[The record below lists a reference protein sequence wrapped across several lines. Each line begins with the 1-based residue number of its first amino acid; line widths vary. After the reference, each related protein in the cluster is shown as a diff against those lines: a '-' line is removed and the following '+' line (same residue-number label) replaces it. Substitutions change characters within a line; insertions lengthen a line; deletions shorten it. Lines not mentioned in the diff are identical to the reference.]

1 MNYMNNMKNVIN
13 CGKIAYDIL
22 HDNFLLKNNYV
33 LHLIYTPD
41 QFYQNVISDAYSF
54 GIFSIRLEGKMIVLP
69 EFLVIYDNGEFT
81 PFEYLAFQ
89 FVSKY
94 TRIVNGGPPL
104 LPATKIY
111 MKEKKRYTVKDL
123 LFMIKEIFSK

>member
-1 MNYMNNMKNVIN
+1 MNNMKNVIN

-22 HDNFLLKNNYV
+22 HDNFFLKNSYGLYLV
-33 LHLIYTPD
+33 YTPD

-54 GIFSIRLEGKMIVLP
+54 GIFSIKLEGKMTALP

-94 TRIVNGGPPL
+94 TRIINGGPPL
-104 LPATKIY
+104 LSAPKIY
-111 MKEKKRYTVKDL
+111 MKEKKGYSVRDL
-123 LFMIKEIFSK
+123 IFIIKERFSK